1 MAGQGG
7 GVRPD
12 ENPLVDIVI
21 PVYREG
27 ESILP
32 VLQSIRDR
40 VRTPLRVLICHDQDD
55 DPTLEA
61 IRREK
66 ERLPPIHF
74 VRNRGSGALGAVM
87 TGFRL
92 STAPVVAMVPADDDY
107 NAGRL
112 DAMFAQILQGTD
124 IVCPSRF
131 IGDGCM
137 EGCPAMK
144 AFLVRSAAWFLY
156 HIAGV
161 PTRDPTNGFRVF
173 SRRVID
179 RIPIETRA
187 GFGYSLEYLVKVQRL
202 GWRIEERPVHWFERK
217 TGRSRFRI
225 LAWAPTYL
233 RWVGY
238 ALITRFLNRGPAD
251 VQLQRL

>member
-1 MAGQGG
+1 MS
-7 GVRPD
+7 PE
-12 ENPLVDIVI
+12 ENPAVDIII

-27 ESILP
+27 EMILP
-32 VLQSIRDR
+32 VLRAIRDR
-40 VRTPLRVLICHDQDD
+40 VRTPVRVFICHDHDD

-61 IRREK
+61 IRSEK
-66 ERLPPIHF
+66 GRLPPVHF
-74 VRNRGSGALGAVM
+74 VRNQGVGALGAVM

-107 NAGRL
+107 NEGRL
-112 DAMFAQILQGTD
+112 DAMFDRILQGTD

-131 IGDGCM
+131 LGDGCM
-137 EGCPAMK
+137 EGCPLVK

-156 HIAGV
+156 HFAGV

-187 GFGYSLEYLVKVQRL
+187 GFGYSIEYLVKAQRL
-202 GWRIEERPVHWFERK
+202 GWRIEEQPVQWFERK
-217 TGRSRFRI
+217 KGRSRFRI
-225 LAWAPTYL
+225 LAWAPSYL

-238 ALITRFLNRGPAD
+238 ALLTRFLKCGPATVRLRGP
-251 VQLQRL
+251 